1 MLAIV
6 FVCLCVCSCA
16 CRVTC
21 MCMNQYVCMS
31 EPVSFPL
38 SSTSQGVNPSATDA
52 GVCILSV
59 GSTSGANKEGMD
71 GADWR
76 GVNLKKNHFVCFS

>member
-6 FVCLCVCSCA
+6 CVS
-16 CRVTC
+16 TC

-31 EPVSFPL
+31 DSMSFPL
-38 SSTSQGVNPSATDA
+38 SSTSKVISPLATDA

-59 GSTSGANKEGMD
+59 DPTSSMHRGGGGWLGGPVLFKEI
-71 GADWR
+71 
-76 GVNLKKNHFVCFS
+76 LYLYI